1 MTPSVVRSPAAN
13 VIVFPAAKVGPVA
26 VVCAANGANTKL
38 AAPFPVGAADNVT
51 VVPLTLT
58 TRVFAA
64 NVPKEPG
71 TVVTTIPG

>member
-1 MTPSVVRSPAAN
+1 M
-13 VIVFPAAKVGPVA
+13 FPAAKVGPVA

-64 NVPKEPG
+64 KVPKEPG